1 MTERLYPGGYS
12 SFPPGMRH
20 HLVHVTSQD
29 SCDVTPEKLSFREI
43 EFFPQ
48 TCQGLNLVGT
58 QFVKTPHEEQE
69 YGGHLMPSDI
79 TYELLIDNHCGTTKT
94 AFTGLNLIHISPQN
108 PQFFKSCLNC

>member
-58 QFVKTPHEEQE
+58 QFVKTPHVLYKE
-69 YGGHLMPSDI
+69 
-79 TYELLIDNHCGTTKT
+79 TKT
-94 AFTGLNLIHISPQN
+94 PETQCNTAS
-108 PQFFKSCLNC
+108 